1 MLEHVVTTPL
11 PVRMPLQA
19 TGQSEKLIVQPCWR
33 AILAQQPLMAAAVSP
48 PGCAILTHRLCY
60 RADKVRQSE
69 FLLPGWRSRIRLGPH
84 KDKVRRNTH
93 AARQPHLGSH
103 AAPET
108 RPLTKAR

>member
-1 MLEHVVTTPL
+1 MRENVLEHVVTTPL

-60 RADKVRQSE
+60 RALITTWIER
-69 FLLPGWRSRIRLGPH
+69 FWRDYHGESSRNRP
-84 KDKVRRNTH
+84 VNT
-93 AARQPHLGSH
+93 RESVL
-103 AAPET
+103 
-108 RPLTKAR
+108 

>member
-1 MLEHVVTTPL
+1 MRENVLEHVVTTPL

-60 RADKVRQSE
+60 RALFIKPTVTE
-69 FLLPGWRSRIRLGPH
+69 LLRMPY
-84 KDKVRRNTH
+84 
-93 AARQPHLGSH
+93 
-103 AAPET
+103 
-108 RPLTKAR
+108 

>member
-1 MLEHVVTTPL
+1 MRENVLEHVVTTPL

-60 RADKVRQSE
+60 RAIFSCSSKR
-69 FLLPGWRSRIRLGPH
+69 
-84 KDKVRRNTH
+84 
-93 AARQPHLGSH
+93 
-103 AAPET
+103 
-108 RPLTKAR
+108 

>member
-1 MLEHVVTTPL
+1 MRENVLEHVVTTPL

-60 RADKVRQSE
+60 RAAFVRMSVQAQ
-69 FLLPGWRSRIRLGPH
+69 R
-84 KDKVRRNTH
+84 H
-93 AARQPHLGSH
+93 AALPCIG
-103 AAPET
+103 
-108 RPLTKAR
+108 

>member
-1 MLEHVVTTPL
+1 MRENVLEHVVTTPL

-60 RADKVRQSE
+60 RAQITTPVHYASASPDS
-69 FLLPGWRSRIRLGPH
+69 
-84 KDKVRRNTH
+84 T
-93 AARQPHLGSH
+93 
-103 AAPET
+103 T
-108 RPLTKAR
+108 PLNHRTVFGL

>member
-1 MLEHVVTTPL
+1 MRENVLEHVVTTPL

-60 RADKVRQSE
+60 RAQIT
-69 FLLPGWRSRIRLGPH
+69 PAHPH
-84 KDKVRRNTH
+84 NQFPAQWK
-93 AARQPHLGSH
+93 
-103 AAPET
+103 ET
-108 RPLTKAR
+108 ATYIKPAQTKKARAYLS